1 MRGTF
6 ASVTKHYNMKVYRTY
21 RGNTQLI
28 LDHSTKYKLA
38 VSFTHQP
45 LYHYR
50 KKLRHQLDSVLDGR
64 IRKEIPAC
72 TGKQK
77 PVFPSTGKGKVLAI
91 AWHEDTKGR

>member
-1 MRGTF
+1 
-6 ASVTKHYNMKVYRTY
+6 
-21 RGNTQLI
+21 
-28 LDHSTKYKLA
+28 
-38 VSFTHQP
+38 
-45 LYHYR
+45 
-50 KKLRHQLDSVLDGR
+50 VLDGR